1 MARGQKDGVGNLY
14 VELVNEGSIRQF
26 GDRIPDYRAFL
37 EWVLD
42 ELGNIQIEAVAYDRF
57 RKPEME
63 SLLDELGIHCQR
75 FPRGTGAS
83 SRADGSH
90 DVRSLQRLILQGDL
104 KVYKRK
110 LWRSALRFAVL
121 RHDEAGNPAL
131 DKSQRRGRIDIIS
144 AATLAVGTAKLCPPV
159 ERRALRF
166 YV

>member
-1 MARGQKDGVGNLY
+1 MTG
-14 VELVNEGSIRQF
+14 
-26 GDRIPDYRAFL
+26 
-37 EWVLD
+37 
-42 ELGNIQIEAVAYDRF
+42 F

-104 KVYKRK
+104 KVHKRK

-131 DKSQRRGRIDIIS
+131 DKSQRSVAALMPLS
-144 AATLAVGTAKLCPPV
+144 AATLAVGTAKICPPV